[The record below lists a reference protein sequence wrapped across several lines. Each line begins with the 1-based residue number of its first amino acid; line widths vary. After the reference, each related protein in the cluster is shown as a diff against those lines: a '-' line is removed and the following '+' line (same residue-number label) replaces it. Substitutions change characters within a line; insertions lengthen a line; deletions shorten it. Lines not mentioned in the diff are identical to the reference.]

1 MDGSAARAEPYFEV
15 MRPPG
20 EIGIEPVDL
29 VRERF
34 EDFKAL
40 KHGFESRAR
49 FHPREIIAETEMRP
63 LPDGHQREGALA
75 VEVEVFWNGEFA
87 LLAFGRGERRHHGG
101 SLGNLTPSNPS
112 FFLPFAE
119 ADLTRR
125 K

>member
-1 MDGSAARAEPYFEV
+1 

-40 KHGFESRAR
+40 KHGFESRVR

-63 LPDGHQREGALA
+63 LTEGHRREGDLA
-75 VEVEVFWNGEFA
+75 VDVEELWIGEIA
-87 LLAFGRGERRHHGG
+87 LVAVGRGEQRPDDGSIGTRSEERRVGREEDG
-101 SLGNLTPSNPS
+101 TG
-112 FFLPFAE
+112 
-119 ADLTRR
+119 

>member
-1 MDGSAARAEPYFEV
+1 MRISYWSSDVCSSDLPYFEV

-49 FHPREIIAETEMRP
+49 FHPREIIAETEMRT
-63 LPDGHQREGALA
+63 LPEGHQREGDLA
-75 VEVEVFWNGEFA
+75 VDVE
-87 LLAFGRGERRHHGG
+87 ER
-101 SLGNLTPSNPS
+101 S
-112 FFLPFAE
+112 E
-119 ADLTRR
+119 ARR
-125 K
+125 VGTAGVSTCRSRWSP

>member
-49 FHPREIIAETEMRP
+49 FHPREIIAERSEEHTSELQSLMRISYAVFC
-63 LPDGHQREGALA
+63 LKKKKKHEQIDHENEDNQHENHNNLIHQ
-75 VEVEVFWNGEFA
+75 NIQ
-87 LLAFGRGERRHHGG
+87 
-101 SLGNLTPSNPS
+101 N
-112 FFLPFAE
+112 
-119 ADLTRR
+119 
-125 K
+125 

>member
-1 MDGSAARAEPYFEV
+1 MRISYWSSDVCSSDLPYFEV

-49 FHPREIIAETEMRP
+49 FHPRAIIAETEMRP
-63 LPDGHQREGALA
+63 LPEGHQREGDLRS
-75 VEVEVFWNGEFA
+75 E
-87 LLAFGRGERRHHGG
+87 ERSVGKECARTCRFRWSRCH
-101 SLGNLTPSNPS
+101 
-112 FFLPFAE
+112 
-119 ADLTRR
+119 
-125 K
+125 